1 MSINLLNFL
10 LCCLALK
17 ASHIEGIEH
26 SALQAVYKY
35 ELLL

>member
-1 MSINLLNFL
+1 MSINLLNL

-17 ASHIEGIEH
+17 TSRVEAIED